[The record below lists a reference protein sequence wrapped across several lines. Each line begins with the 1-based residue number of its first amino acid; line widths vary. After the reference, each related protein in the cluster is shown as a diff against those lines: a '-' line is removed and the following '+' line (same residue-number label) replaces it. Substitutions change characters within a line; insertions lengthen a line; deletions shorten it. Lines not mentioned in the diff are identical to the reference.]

1 MKSWLEEKRLDKG
14 FSQQELADRV
24 NISREYISMIENG
37 QRTPSVTIA
46 KKISKELGVPWVKF
60 F

>member
-46 KKISKELGVPWVKF
+46 KKISKELDVPWVKF